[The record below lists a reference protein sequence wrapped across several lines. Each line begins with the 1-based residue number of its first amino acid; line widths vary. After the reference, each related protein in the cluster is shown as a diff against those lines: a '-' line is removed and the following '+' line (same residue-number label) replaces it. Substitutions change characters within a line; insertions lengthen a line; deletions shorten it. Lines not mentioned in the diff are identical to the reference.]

1 VGMRRVALAP
11 FLSVLVPLLAIGC
24 SGDEIANDGASAS
37 ESESETGE
45 EPKPLGGP
53 ARGISIVE
61 VEANQGTAVRL
72 TEGDVFIGPADRNAY
87 LVSERDTLVRFQH
100 VVDDAAVWIPRE
112 LTGLLHIYPPDYPD
126 GADEIVRE
134 RRLFVGAS
142 SDPRDLST
150 NFYFSLLS
158 AEAQVGTRFWL
169 ELRESDGDLDV
180 SGLGEGVSVAP
191 VEPQPVGFE
200 PVTQTMKVVFVPVDY
215 QWVDPP
221 RLAAPTAADIQLFHD
236 DLLQHNPVQ
245 TVEITV
251 RDEPMVWDQQLTN
264 LGDLLGPTRAIKEAD
279 QAPANVYYHALVE
292 NGGPSVNMVAGIALL
307 TNASMEDSDR
317 RVAATVFYKQVNEG
331 DEEMGEED
339 VIFPPTGTSRTI
351 VHEIG
356 HNQGL
361 SHVYCPGGDAAGPD
375 PAYPYDDGKI
385 GVYGFGIRNYHMYT
399 PSAAHDY
406 MSYCGNSWVSD
417 WTWNKTYDR
426 IRTLTS
432 WDEAAPPAPNPT
444 HPVLVGMLF
453 ADGSESWWVYEGS
466 LPDERSGTQ
475 ALEFWRDGELLARE
489 LAEVTTM
496 SDGETLVLTAPLP
509 PAGLEVDAIVHV
521 DQQAGRRNV
530 EIDGIRVGRT
540 FAESNRVRVAQAR
553 AARARVGP

>member
-1 VGMRRVALAP
+1 MRRVASSV
-11 FLSVLVPLLAIGC
+11 SVLMLLLAIGC
-24 SGDEIANDGASAS
+24 SDDEITVDG
-37 ESESETGE
+37 EGGSESETGE
-45 EPKPLGGP
+45 ESKPLGGP
-53 ARGISIVE
+53 ARGISIIE
-61 VEANQGTAVRL
+61 VEANQGTAVQL
-72 TEGDVFIGPADRNAY
+72 TQGDVFVGPGERNAY
-87 LVSERDTLVRFQH
+87 LVSQRDTLVRFQH
-100 VVDDAAVWIPRE
+100 VIDDPAAWIPRE
-112 LTGLLHIYPPDYPD
+112 LTGLLHIYPPD

-134 RRLFVGAS
+134 RRLFVEAD
-142 SDPRDLST
+142 SDPRNLTT
-150 NFYFSLLS
+150 NFYFSLL
-158 AEAQVGTRFWL
+158 AGEAQVGTQFWL

-191 VEPQPVGFE
+191 VEPQPIGFE
-200 PVTQTMKVVFVPVDY
+200 AAAQVMKVVFVPVDY

-221 RLAAPTAADIQLFHD
+221 RLPVITDADIQLFHD

-292 NGGPSVNMVAGIALL
+292 NGGPSVNMVAGIAFL
-307 TNASMEDSDR
+307 TNDSMDDSDR
-317 RVAATVFYKQVNEG
+317 RVAATVFYKHVNEA
-331 DEEMGEED
+331 DEEGEED

-351 VHEIG
+351 VHEVG

-375 PAYPYDDGKI
+375 PAYPHEDGKI

-399 PSAAHDY
+399 PTAAHDY
-406 MSYCGNSWVSD
+406 MTYCGNSWVSD

-444 HPVLVGMLF
+444 RPVLVGMLF
-453 ADGSESWWVYEGS
+453 GDGSESWWVHDAP
-466 LPDERSGTQ
+466 LPATRSSTQ
-475 ALEFWRDGELLARE
+475 ALEYWRDGELLARE
-489 LAEVTTM
+489 LAEVTTL
-496 SDGETLVLTAPLP
+496 SDGETIMLTAPL
-509 PAGLEVDAIVHV
+509 ADVGLELDAIVRV
-521 DQQAGRRNV
+521 DHQARRRNV
-530 EIDGIRVGRT
+530 ELGRVQDGRT
-540 FAESNRVRVAQAR
+540 FAEANRVRVVQAR
-553 AARARVGP
+553 AERTRMRP